1 MKFENLLIKTE
12 NNITTISINRP
23 KKLNALN
30 IKTFEEIANAV
41 KLNVLNENT
50 KCIIIT
56 GVGDKAFIAGAD
68 IKEFLDYNAS
78 DAYDFSENG
87 NKFLFEVIENSTK
100 PIIAMINGYA
110 LGGGLELAMAC
121 HIRVASDDSRMGLPE
136 VSLGIIPG
144 YGGTKRL
151 PLLIGKGRAMEMII
165 TGRMINAEEAKSFGL
180 INYVVKKEKLTDFCN
195 SLANKIIL
203 NSPNAIKHA
212 INSLNSNYKEGF
224 SNFSDEILNFSKCFD
239 SDDFKE
245 GTSAF
250 LEKRKPNFK

>member
-68 IKEFLDYNAS
+68 IKEFLNYNAS

-87 NKFLFEVIENSTK
+87 NKFLFELIENSTK

-144 YGGTKRL
+144 FGGTKRL

>member
-144 YGGTKRL
+144 FGGTKRL

-203 NSPNAIKHA
+203 NSPNAIKYA

>member
-1 MKFENLLIKTE
+1 MEFENLLIKTE

-23 KKLNALN
+23 KNLNALN
-30 IKTFEEIANAV
+30 IKTLDEIANAV
-41 KLNVLNENT
+41 KLNILNKNT

-68 IKEFLDYNAS
+68 IKEFINYSTS
-78 DAYDFSENG
+78 DAYDFSKKG

-121 HIRVASDDSRMGLPE
+121 HIRVASEDSRMGLPE

-180 INYVVKKEKLTDFCN
+180 INYMVEKEKLNDFCN
-195 SLANKIIL
+195 SLANKIIS

-212 INSLNSNYKEGF
+212 IKSLNSNHKDGF
-224 SNFSDEILNFSKCFD
+224 GNFSDEILNFSKCFD

-250 LEKRKPNFK
+250 IEKRKPNFN

>member
-144 YGGTKRL
+144 FGGTKRL

>member
-1 MKFENLLIKTE
+1 MEFENLLINTK

-23 KKLNALN
+23 KNLNALN
-30 IKTFEEIANAV
+30 IKTLEEIANAINLSV
-41 KLNVLNENT
+41 ENDKT

-56 GVGDKAFIAGAD
+56 GAGDKAFIAGAD
-68 IKEFLDYNAS
+68 IKEFMDYSSN
-78 DAYDFSENG
+78 N
-87 NKFLFEVIENSTK
+87 ENSPK

-151 PLLIGKGRAMEMII
+151 PLLVGKGRAMEMII

-180 INYVVKKEKLTDFCN
+180 INYMVKKETLIDFCN
-195 SLANKIIL
+195 ELANKIIL
-203 NSPNAIKHA
+203 NSPNAIKYA
-212 INSLNSNYKEGF
+212 IKSLNSNYKEGF
-224 SNFSDEILNFSKCFD
+224 DNFSDEILNFSKCFD

-250 LEKRKPNFK
+250 IEKRKPRFK

>member
-121 HIRVASDDSRMGLPE
+121 HIRVASSDSRMGLPE
-136 VSLGIIPG
+136 ASLGIIPG

>member
-12 NNITTISINRP
+12 NNVTTISINRP

-30 IKTFEEIANAV
+30 IKTFEEIADAV

-180 INYVVKKEKLTDFCN
+180 INHMVKKEKLTDFCN

>member
-1 MKFENLLIKTE
+1 MEFENLLIKTE

-23 KKLNALN
+23 KNLNALN
-30 IKTFEEIANAV
+30 IKTLDEIANAV
-41 KLNVLNENT
+41 KLYVLNKNT

-68 IKEFLDYNAS
+68 IKEFINYSTS
-78 DAYDFSENG
+78 DAYGFSEKG
-87 NKFLFEVIENSTK
+87 NKFLFEVIENSPK

-121 HIRVASDDSRMGLPE
+121 HIRVASEDSRMGLPE

-180 INYVVKKEKLTDFCN
+180 INYMVKKEKLNDFCN
-195 SLANKIIL
+195 SLANKIIS

-212 INSLNSNYKEGF
+212 IKSLNSNYKEGF
-224 SNFSDEILNFSKCFD
+224 GNFSDEILNFSKCFD
-239 SDDFKE
+239 SEDFKE

-250 LEKRKPNFK
+250 IEKRKPNFN

>member
-87 NKFLFEVIENSTK
+87 NKFLFELIENSTK

-144 YGGTKRL
+144 FGGTKRL

>member
-203 NSPNAIKHA
+203 NSPNAIKYA

>member
-41 KLNVLNENT
+41 KLNVLNEKT

-68 IKEFLDYNAS
+68 IKEFIDYNAS

-239 SDDFKE
+239 SEDFKE

-250 LEKRKPNFK
+250 IEKRKPNFH

>member
-180 INYVVKKEKLTDFCN
+180 VNYVVKKEKLTDFCN

>member
-144 YGGTKRL
+144 FGGTKRL

-250 LEKRKPNFK
+250 IEKRKPNFK

>member
-136 VSLGIIPG
+136 ASLGIIPG

-203 NSPNAIKHA
+203 NSPNAIKYA

-250 LEKRKPNFK
+250 IEKRKPNFK

>member
-41 KLNVLNENT
+41 KLNVLNEKT

-68 IKEFLDYNAS
+68 IKEFIDYNAS
-78 DAYDFSENG
+78 AAYDFSENG

-165 TGRMINAEEAKSFGL
+165 TGRMINAKEAKSFGL

-250 LEKRKPNFK
+250 IEKRKPNFK

>member
-203 NSPNAIKHA
+203 NSPNAIKYA

-250 LEKRKPNFK
+250 IEKRKPNFN

>member
-180 INYVVKKEKLTDFCN
+180 INHMVKKEKLTDFCN

>member
-250 LEKRKPNFK
+250 IEKRKPNFN

>member
-12 NNITTISINRP
+12 NNVTTISINRP

-180 INYVVKKEKLTDFCN
+180 INHMVKKEKLTDFCN

-250 LEKRKPNFK
+250 IEKRKPNFN

>member
-68 IKEFLDYNAS
+68 IKEFIDYNAS

-224 SNFSDEILNFSKCFD
+224 KNFSDEILNFSKCFD

-250 LEKRKPNFK
+250 IEKRKPNFN

>member
-180 INYVVKKEKLTDFCN
+180 VNYVVKKEKLTDFCN

-203 NSPNAIKHA
+203 NSPNAIKYA

>member
-30 IKTFEEIANAV
+30 IKTFKEIVNAV

-68 IKEFLDYNAS
+68 IKEFVDYNAS

-165 TGRMINAEEAKSFGL
+165 TGRMINAEEARSFGL
-180 INYVVKKEKLTDFCN
+180 INYMVKKEKLTDFCN

-250 LEKRKPNFK
+250 IEKRKPNFN

>member
-30 IKTFEEIANAV
+30 IKTLEEIANAV
-41 KLNVLNENT
+41 KLNVSNEKT

-56 GVGDKAFIAGAD
+56 GVGNKAFIAGAD
-68 IKEFLDYNAS
+68 IKEFIDYNAS
-78 DAYDFSENG
+78 DAYVFSEKG
-87 NKFLFEVIENSTK
+87 NKFFFEVIENCTK

-180 INYVVKKEKLTDFCN
+180 INHMVKKEKLTDFCN

-212 INSLNSNYKEGF
+212 INSLNSNYKKGF

-250 LEKRKPNFK
+250 IEKRKPNFN

>member
-68 IKEFLDYNAS
+68 IKEFIDYNAS
-78 DAYDFSENG
+78 DAYDFSQNG

-165 TGRMINAEEAKSFGL
+165 TGRMINADEAKSFGL
-180 INYVVKKEKLTDFCN
+180 INHMVKKEKLTDFCN
-195 SLANKIIL
+195 SLANKIIS

-212 INSLNSNYKEGF
+212 IKSLNSNYKEGF

-250 LEKRKPNFK
+250 IEKRKPNFN

>member
-136 VSLGIIPG
+136 ASLGIIPG

-203 NSPNAIKHA
+203 NSPNAIKYA

>member
-12 NNITTISINRP
+12 NNVTTISINRP

-180 INYVVKKEKLTDFCN
+180 INYVVKKEKLTDFCD

>member
-1 MKFENLLIKTE
+1 MEFENLLINTK

-23 KKLNALN
+23 KNLNALN
-30 IKTFEEIANAV
+30 IKTLEEIANAINLSIQDD
-41 KLNVLNENT
+41 KT

-68 IKEFLDYNAS
+68 IKEFMDYTSSNA
-78 DAYDFSENG
+78 YTFSETG
-87 NKFLFEVIENSTK
+87 NKLLFEVIENSPK

-121 HIRVASDDSRMGLPE
+121 HIRVASDDSKMGLPE

-151 PLLIGKGRAMEMII
+151 PLLVGKGRAMEMII

-180 INYVVKKEKLTDFCN
+180 INYMVKKAKLIDFCN
-195 SLANKIIL
+195 ELANKIIL
-203 NSPNAIKHA
+203 NSPNAIKYA
-212 INSLNSNYKEGF
+212 IKSLNSNYKEGF
-224 SNFSDEILNFSKCFD
+224 GNFSDEILNFSKCFD

-250 LEKRKPNFK
+250 MEKRKPRFK

>member
-87 NKFLFEVIENSTK
+87 NKFLFEIIENSTK

-180 INYVVKKEKLTDFCN
+180 INHMVKKEKLTDFCN

-250 LEKRKPNFK
+250 IEKRKPNFN

>member
-136 VSLGIIPG
+136 ASLGIIPG

>member
-121 HIRVASDDSRMGLPE
+121 HIRVASEDSRMGLPE

>member
-250 LEKRKPNFK
+250 IEKRKPNFK

>member
-1 MKFENLLIKTE
+1 M
-12 NNITTISINRP
+12 
-23 KKLNALN
+23 
-30 IKTFEEIANAV
+30 
-41 KLNVLNENT
+41 
-50 KCIIIT
+50 
-56 GVGDKAFIAGAD
+56 
-68 IKEFLDYNAS
+68 DYNS
-78 DAYDFSENG
+78 SNAYIFSETG
-87 NKFLFEVIENSTK
+87 NKLLFEVIENSPK

-151 PLLIGKGRAMEMII
+151 PLLVGKGRAMEMII

-180 INYVVKKEKLTDFCN
+180 INYTVKKEKLIDFCN
-195 SLANKIIL
+195 ELASKIIL
-203 NSPNAIKHA
+203 NSPNAIKYA
-212 INSLNSNYKEGF
+212 IKSLNSNYKEGF
-224 SNFSDEILNFSKCFD
+224 GNFSDEILNFSKCFD

-250 LEKRKPNFK
+250 IEKRKPRFK

>member
-136 VSLGIIPG
+136 ASLGIIPG

-203 NSPNAIKHA
+203 NSPNAIKYA

-250 LEKRKPNFK
+250 IEKRKPNFN

>member
-144 YGGTKRL
+144 FGGTKRL

-203 NSPNAIKHA
+203 NSPNAIKYA

-250 LEKRKPNFK
+250 IEKRKPNFK

>member
-180 INYVVKKEKLTDFCN
+180 INHMVKKEKLTDFCN

-250 LEKRKPNFK
+250 IEKRKPNFN